1 MPTTLLT
8 ISRSIRSQMF
18 FKIDVLKNFSIF
30 TGKHKCS
37 SLLLKKLQALRSE
50 HRLEQRFEQ
59 ICFPVNIAKFFK
71 ALFSTEHFR
80 SSHSVQCLPVY
91 YCNCYKYLK
100 HWHKM
105 DKEKESTT
113 NNFLLIFGIFQFI

>member
-8 ISRSIRSQMF
+8 ISRSIRLQMF

-37 SLLLKKLQALRSE
+37 SLRLIKLQALRLE

-59 ICFPVNIAKFFK
+59 IYFPVNIAKFLK
-71 ALFSTEHFR
+71 TLFFTEHLR
-80 SSHSVQCLPVY
+80 SSHSLQCLPVY
-91 YCNCYKYLK
+91 YCNCCKHLK
-100 HWHKM
+100 HWHNM

-113 NNFLLIFGIFQFI
+113 NNFLLILGIF